1 MEVLDRHQ
9 LLELQALGYK
19 PEKKPDITLEDILRE
34 LPSELDKDGNHS
46 NLTLTAPDKRHI
58 ERWVCGYHSYNV
70 EKMAHWY
77 YEADTPLEAAYAL
90 LKGFVMRY
98 GIERLNKI

>member
-19 PEKKPDITLEDILRE
+19 SNKKPDITLEDILCV
-34 LPSELDKDGNHS
+34 LPSGIDNNGNHA
-46 NLTLTAPDKRHI
+46 NLTLTAPDMRHI
-58 ERWVCGYHSYNV
+58 ERWVCGYHSDNV
-70 EKMAHWY
+70 KKMAHWY
-77 YEADTPLEAAYAL
+77 YEAETPLDAAYAL

-98 GIERLNKI
+98 GTEQLNEI

>member
-19 PEKKPDITLEDILRE
+19 PVKKPNITLEDILCV
-34 LPSELDKDGNHS
+34 LPPELDQNGNHS
-46 NLTLTAPDKRHI
+46 NLMLTAPDTHHI

-70 EKMAHWY
+70 KKMAHWY
-77 YEADTPLEAAYAL
+77 YEAETPLDAAYAL
-90 LKGFVMRY
+90 LKGFIMRY
-98 GIERLNKI
+98 GTEQLNEI

>member
-19 PEKKPDITLEDILRE
+19 PGKKPNITLEDILCV

-46 NLTLTAPDKRHI
+46 NLTLTAPDKQHI
-58 ERWVCGYHSYNV
+58 ERWVCGYHSYDV
-70 EKMAHWY
+70 KKMAHWY
-77 YEADTPLEAAYAL
+77 YEAETPLDAAYAL
-90 LKGFVMRY
+90 LKGFIMRY
-98 GIERLNKI
+98 GTEQLNKL

>member
-1 MEVLDRHQ
+1 MEALDTWR
-9 LLELQALGYK
+9 LLELEVLGYK
-19 PEKKPDITLEDILRE
+19 PNKKPTFTLEDILRV
-34 LPSELDKDGNHS
+34 LPPELDKDGNHS
-46 NLTLTAPDKRHI
+46 NLTLTAPDTHHI

-70 EKMAHWY
+70 KKMEHWY
-77 YEADTPLEAAYAL
+77 YEAETPLDAAYAL